1 MNYVRLVDQGNALQM
16 EEVRALTLIS
26 KRKSLQVN
34 KANKMII
41 KINMGNKG
49 KMMMI
54 NRMIDDDVN
63 VEIDLPTAK

>member
-1 MNYVRLVDQGNALQM
+1 M